1 MGNAS
6 PATGLSRALAPA
18 SDFEIFVDELRRG
31 RWAFA
36 GRRWE
41 GRVRVLELVPSL
53 DTAPLTRAELRLL
66 DHLARGHTNQEI
78 ATRFH
83 AAPSTV
89 CAWTRSLAARFGV
102 QPIDLVLVGA
112 LCTSRELASWAHV
125 SMNTHHVSL
134 ALEIPREVGDALTT
148 AELEVARHIVDG
160 HSARDIARARHTS
173 ERTVANQ
180 IANVYR
186 KLRAS
191 ARRECTLVLHGGA
204 RHLWSDVPPPAEPAI
219 DAA

>member
-1 MGNAS
+1 MDL
-6 PATGLSRALAPA
+6 T
-18 SDFEIFVDELRRG
+18 
-31 RWAFA
+31 
-36 GRRWE
+36 
-41 GRVRVLELVPSL
+41 PSL

-89 CAWTRSLAARFGV
+89 CAWTRTLASRFGV
-102 QPIDLVLVGA
+102 PPIDLVLVGA
-112 LCTSRELASWAHV
+112 LCTTGELSRWAHV
-125 SMNTHHVSL
+125 SVEPDRASL
-134 ALEIPREVGDALTT
+134 ALAIPRAVGDALTA
-148 AELEVARHIVDG
+148 AELEIARHIVDG

-186 KLRAS
+186 KLRTS

-204 RHLWSDVPPPAEPAI
+204 RHLWADLPATEPAVG
-219 DAA
+219 AA